1 MFRRGERIAQLCYTC
16 VSPLRW
22 WLTEQ
27 SIHERSGLER
37 RQIVGLQ
44 PARADVILA
53 GAWLGIVALLNRQM
67 KEKAHP
73 I

>member
-1 MFRRGERIAQLCYTC
+1 MGEALALA
-16 VSPLRW
+16 V
-22 WLTEQ
+22 
-27 SIHERSGLER
+27 
-37 RQIVGLQ
+37 
-44 PARADVILA
+44 PAFAVINVILA